1 MSNRNE
7 PPTEPLPTLGRPP
20 FLARMI
26 HRLSVPIILG
36 WLAIAVILSVSV
48 PSLEQVEKDHAVA
61 MNPDAAPSFQATQ
74 RMGKLFDESNS
85 GVVAMIVVE
94 GQQPLG
100 EDTHRYYDDLIR
112 QLKADTT
119 HVQHVQDF
127 WGDDMTQAAAQSLDG
142 KATYVQVALTDPRQG
157 VSANQ
162 SVEAVRGIVDRTQA
176 PQGVKA
182 FVTGPA
188 AFAADLGP
196 AGNRTVLLVT
206 G

>member
-7 PPTEPLPTLGRPP
+7 PPTEPLPTLSRPS

-26 HRLSVPIILG
+26 HRLAVPIILG
-36 WLAIAVILSVSV
+36 WLAIAVVLSISV

-162 SVEAVRGIVDRTQA
+162 SVEAVRGIVDR
-176 PQGVKA
+176 
-182 FVTGPA
+182 
-188 AFAADLGP
+188 DSSP
-196 AGNRTVLLVT
+196 AGSQGLCHRP
-206 G
+206 GRIRRGSGARG